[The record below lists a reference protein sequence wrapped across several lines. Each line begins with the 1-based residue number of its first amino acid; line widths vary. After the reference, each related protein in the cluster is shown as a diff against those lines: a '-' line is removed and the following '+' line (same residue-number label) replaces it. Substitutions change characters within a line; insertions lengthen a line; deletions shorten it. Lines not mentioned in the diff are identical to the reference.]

1 MMLNRR
7 NYGYNLFDELFKD
20 PFFTNSYEQSDT
32 SLMKTDIQEKNDYYM
47 LDIELPGYQKENV
60 QAELK
65 DGYLTITA
73 SRTEVSLVGRQ
84 QSLSAVGSCFAG
96 TCKRS
101 FYVGDQ
107 VEQEDIKAGFK
118 DGILKICIPKEI
130 PKKIEEK
137 PTFIQID

>member
-1 MMLNRR
+1 MINRR

-20 PFFTNSYEQSDT
+20 PFFTSAHSQSDA
-32 SLMKTDIQEKNDYYM
+32 SLMRTDIQEKENHYQ

-73 SRTEVSLVGRQ
+73 YRTSDAASGENGRYLRRERF
-84 QSLSAVGSCFAG
+84 SG

-101 FYVGDQ
+101 FYVGEQ

-118 DGILKICIPKEI
+118 DGILSIYIPKEV
-130 PKKIEEK
+130 PKKVEEK
-137 PTFIQID
+137 PAFIPID

>member
-32 SLMKTDIQEKNDYYM
+32 SLMKTDIQEKNDYYI

-65 DGYLTITA
+65 DSYLTITA
-73 SRTEVSLVGRQ
+73 SRTEETSSDDNSRYLRRER
-84 QSLSAVGSCFAG
+84 FAG

-118 DGILKICIPKEI
+118 DGILKICIPKEV

>member
-73 SRTEVSLVGRQ
+73 SRTEETSSDDNSRYLRRER
-84 QSLSAVGSCFAG
+84 FAG

-118 DGILKICIPKEI
+118 DGILKICIPKEV

>member
-73 SRTEVSLVGRQ
+73 SRTEEASSDDNSRYLRRER
-84 QSLSAVGSCFAG
+84 FAG

-107 VEQEDIKAGFK
+107 VERRYPENLYSQRN
-118 DGILKICIPKEI
+118 P
-130 PKKIEEK
+130 EEN
-137 PTFIQID
+137 

>member
-73 SRTEVSLVGRQ
+73 SRTEETSSDDNSRYLRRER
-84 QSLSAVGSCFAG
+84 FAG

>member
-20 PFFTNSYEQSDT
+20 PFFTNSYEQNDT

-73 SRTEVSLVGRQ
+73 SRTEETSSDDNSRYLRRER
-84 QSLSAVGSCFAG
+84 FAG

-118 DGILKICIPKEI
+118 DGILKICIPKEV

>member
-7 NYGYNLFDELFKD
+7 KYGYNLFDELFKD

-73 SRTEVSLVGRQ
+73 SRTEEASSDDNSRYLRRER
-84 QSLSAVGSCFAG
+84 FAG

>member
-32 SLMKTDIQEKNDYYM
+32 SLMKTDIQEKNDYYI

-73 SRTEVSLVGRQ
+73 SRTEETSSDDNSRYLRRER
-84 QSLSAVGSCFAG
+84 FAG

-118 DGILKICIPKEI
+118 DGILKICIPKEV

>member
-73 SRTEVSLVGRQ
+73 SRTEEASSDDNSRYLRRER
-84 QSLSAVGSCFAG
+84 FAG

-107 VEQEDIKAGFK
+107 VEQVDIKAGFK

>member
-60 QAELK
+60 
-65 DGYLTITA
+65 
-73 SRTEVSLVGRQ
+73 
-84 QSLSAVGSCFAG
+84 
-96 TCKRS
+96 
-101 FYVGDQ
+101 
-107 VEQEDIKAGFK
+107 
-118 DGILKICIPKEI
+118 
-130 PKKIEEK
+130 
-137 PTFIQID
+137 

>member
-73 SRTEVSLVGRQ
+73 SRTEEASSDDNSRYLRRER
-84 QSLSAVGSCFAG
+84 FAG

-118 DGILKICIPKEI
+118 DGILKICIPKDLYSDRLT
-130 PKKIEEK
+130 PL
-137 PTFIQID
+137 